1 MIGETPPEISL
12 WPHRSINLVVFIII
26 IIKVRTLICTLMF
39 TVVEYD

>member
-26 IIKVRTLICTLMF
+26 IIIKVRTLMF